1 MLGYILATLVK
12 HESKAKIDAAAT
24 YSNTIVFIAKRES
37 HVNLAYAIHL
47 SKYAKPS
54 FHIHPLANSR
64 LVVLVITVVKNY
76 PKMSQNIPKMTSIDF

>member
-47 SKYAKPS
+47 SKYATRSLHFKS
-54 FHIHPLANSR
+54 IHLPIPVR
-64 LVVLVITVVKNY
+64 L
-76 PKMSQNIPKMTSIDF
+76 F

>member
-1 MLGYILATLVK
+1 MLGSPILATLVK
-12 HESKAKIDAAAT
+12 HESKAKIDAAVQCIT
-24 YSNTIVFIAKRES
+24 KRES

-64 LVVLVITVVKNY
+64 LVVLVITVVKKDS
-76 PKMSQNIPKMTSIDF
+76 KMSQNIPKITSIDF